1 MENRLLCRLREGLST
16 RNQNGKKF
24 NFRLF
29 PSSTVESFIVL
40 NLHSPPITMILSTPG
55 QKRILLNYKREEVKK
70 KSSQNGAKGRLEE
83 IFAAFTILGVR
94 DMSVCVSIC
103 LPLSVLS
110 IVSQQSCEMVA
121 WN

>member
-1 MENRLLCRLREGLST
+1 
-16 RNQNGKKF
+16 
-24 NFRLF
+24 
-29 PSSTVESFIVL
+29 
-40 NLHSPPITMILSTPG
+40 MILSTPG
-55 QKRILLNYKREEVKK
+55 QKRILLNYKREEAKK

-110 IVSQQSCEMVA
+110 IVSPQSWEMVA
-121 WN
+121 WNYVYSNLRNLLFLFIEIRRIISENPFPDKL